1 MDKTWMDVLIIV
13 VEALV
18 GLVITVGIPYL
29 FALLRSKVK
38 IGKVQEY
45 MSRAEKYLTSA
56 VTMVNQTF
64 VEQLKRDGEFN
75 EDNQMAAFRMAMDA
89 WLDMMNEEM
98 KSIIINEVGNFET
111 WAEAELEA
119 KVNQLKQNA
128 ELTIPV
134 ELVSEIVEE

>member
-89 WLDMMNEEM
+89 WLNMMNEEM
-98 KSIIINEVGNFET
+98 KIIIINEVGNFET

-128 ELTIPV
+128 ELAIPV
-134 ELVSEIVEE
+134 ELVSEIIEE